1 MTKTIAYKGFNADWT
16 CRDFQF
22 EVGKTYEHEGK
33 VKICGAGFHAC
44 THPLDTFLYYWPNSS
59 KYALVEM
66 SGDTDKEE
74 GRDTKL
80 AAARI
85 EIKAELNPGELIEA
99 AVKHV
104 FDAAKWVKGNT
115 VKKYQGAASATGNRS
130 AASATGYQG
139 GASAT
144 GDQGAAMASGSGG
157 RAKGEAGCMIAIS
170 EFDDE
175 GERVDAWAGVV
186 GKDGIKPDTW
196 YSLIDGK
203 PVEVTS

>member
-1 MTKTIAYKGFNADWT
+1 M
-16 CRDFQF
+16 
-22 EVGKTYEHEGK
+22 
-33 VKICGAGFHAC
+33 
-44 THPLDTFLYYWPNSS
+44 
-59 KYALVEM
+59 
-66 SGDTDKEE
+66 
-74 GRDTKL
+74 
-80 AAARI
+80 
-85 EIKAELNPGELIEA
+85 
-99 AVKHV
+99 KHV

-130 AASATGYQG
+130 AASATGYQGAASATGYQG